1 MCRLSKRWSNAR
13 AVPRDLFRHYRDSA
27 SESRNSHAG
36 VGADLSDS
44 RAPVDY
50 RGTAAP
56 YLFSIP
62 GVCDLGGGARADRG
76 VLEDLHWAEEATLL
90 LLRHLAGI
98 YPAFE
103 F

>member
-1 MCRLSKRWSNAR
+1 
-13 AVPRDLFRHYRDSA
+13 
-27 SESRNSHAG
+27 
-36 VGADLSDS
+36 
-44 RAPVDY
+44 
-50 RGTAAP
+50 
-56 YLFSIP
+56 
-62 GVCDLGGGARADRG
+62 LGGGARADRG